1 MNIRGLNVLM
11 LCKDKDAVGVM
22 ETHLVYKGVNIRVT
36 ESVEKALSLIDGDPP
51 NYVIVSVNH
60 EDPMARK
67 LLGILQG
74 TQVHCI
80 PAGENNHPDTLQAL
94 DDINIGHS
102 LYPPLNGPR
111 TESLLKYLENLKFA
125 KQQSNAVDYT
135 KGKSEEDDG
144 SDLDYGKQEE
154 GFKDALSELSR
165 EIKKSGAV
173 LVKQRSNS
181 VK

>member
-94 DDINIGHS
+94 
-102 LYPPLNGPR
+102 
-111 TESLLKYLENLKFA
+111 TEGDS
-125 KQQSNAVDYT
+125 
-135 KGKSEEDDG
+135 KG
-144 SDLDYGKQEE
+144 
-154 GFKDALSELSR
+154 
-165 EIKKSGAV
+165 
-173 LVKQRSNS
+173 RST
-181 VK
+181 